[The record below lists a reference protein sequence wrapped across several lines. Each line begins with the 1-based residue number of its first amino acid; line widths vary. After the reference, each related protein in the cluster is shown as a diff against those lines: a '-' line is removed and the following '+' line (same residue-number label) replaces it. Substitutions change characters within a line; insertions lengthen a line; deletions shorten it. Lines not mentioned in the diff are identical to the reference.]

1 MVCQKIRELLKHP
14 VSKYRSSEILFTD
27 VIPKRDLLKNYEP
40 DSKLSE
46 DTTDSHKTTRQK
58 RPQRYCTWAWLSGLL
73 VYPDPI
79 SGAITHM
86 F

>member
-14 VSKYRSSEILFTD
+14 VSKYRSSEFLFTD

-46 DTTDSHKTTRQK
+46 DTTNSQTQTTWGTQRHRQQDRSDHKDIV
-58 RPQRYCTWAWLSGLL
+58 PG
-73 VYPDPI
+73 P
-79 SGAITHM
+79 G
-86 F
+86 